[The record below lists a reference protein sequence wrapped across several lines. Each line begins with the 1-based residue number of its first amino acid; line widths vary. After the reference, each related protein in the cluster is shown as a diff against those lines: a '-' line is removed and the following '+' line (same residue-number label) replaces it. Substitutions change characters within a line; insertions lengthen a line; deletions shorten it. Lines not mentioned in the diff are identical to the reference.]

1 MRQLSLATA
10 FAASVALVSAHAH
23 AQSESALRTAF
34 EGKTITVKVD
44 LPATAYGVDVFP
56 LETTPVNWRLVADR
70 AKDYGTA
77 LKMGTQVMITKMV
90 VKKDHIEFQLGGGG
104 YGTFGDETG
113 NAASA
118 REESESKEERA
129 LRDSVKTEPNATK
142 KKAYEKELNNLR
154 SARERENSRARAE
167 AAQANELR
175 EANLRARRVVS
186 GSRFNVW
193 YKPTVPTDAMTP
205 EGVMNALKPYVDFSG
220 SAYAG
225 SPADVPV
232 ASSSSNRPVAGAN
245 ALLSIRKGLL
255 LADVEALL
263 GPANTASESKEGVLT
278 LMKRHYV
285 YDGKKIS
292 ASFVNGVLID
302 YAIAPQ

>member
-1 MRQLSLATA
+1 MRLLCTAAVAASLA
-10 FAASVALVSAHAH
+10 SVSAIAG
-23 AQSESALRTAF
+23 AQSESALRAAF
-34 EGKTITVKVD
+34 EGKIITVKID
-44 LPATAYGVDVFP
+44 MPATAYGVEVFP
-56 LETTPVNWRLVADR
+56 LESTPVNWRQVADR
-70 AKDYGTA
+70 SKDYGTA
-77 LKMGTQVMITKMV
+77 LKIGTQVMVTKMV

-113 NAASA
+113 KAAYASEA
-118 REESESKEERA
+118 SESKEERA
-129 LRDSVKTEPNATK
+129 LRDSVKKESNATK

-154 SARERENSRARAE
+154 SARERENARGRAE

-175 EANLRARRVVS
+175 EANLRAKRVVS

-193 YKPTVPTDAMTP
+193 YKPTVPPDAMTP
-205 EGVMNALKPYVDFSG
+205 EGVMQALKPYVDFSG
-220 SAYAG
+220 AG
-225 SPADVPV
+225 IANAATDSPMS
-232 ASSSSNRPVAGAN
+232 ASSATKLLTGAN
-245 ALLSIRKGLL
+245 ALMSIKKGLL
-255 LADVEALL
+255 LADVELLL

-278 LMKRHYV
+278 LMKRNYV